1 MIINSVACM
10 QKTQKNSKIV
20 SVFRPAVVK
29 GLTYNSS
36 VFLPEQLRCTS
47 FLLYIFDTVSKSV
60 TADRAAKLDVH

>member
-1 MIINSVACM
+1 M
-10 QKTQKNSKIV
+10 QKNSKKFEKIV

-47 FLLYIFDTVSKSV
+47 FQLYIFETVSKSV